1 MELIIN
7 GKYKI
12 GPTLG
17 KGSFGLLYSGKNVK
31 SNELVAIKLEHLQS
45 LQPQLQYEAK
55 IYRNLKNGTGFS
67 QIYWDGIQDDYYCMV
82 MTMLGPNLKQLF
94 DFCNQKFTIKT
105 CLMIGIQMIDRLQFM
120 HDQGY
125 VHRDMKPENIC
136 IGQHKKAGMVYLIDF
151 GLTKRYRNPSS
162 GQHIEQKKS
171 NGIVGTIRYL
181 SKRANMGLEQSR
193 VDDLFS
199 LGYILVMF
207 LR

>member
-1 MELIIN
+1 
-7 GKYKI
+7 
-12 GPTLG
+12 
-17 KGSFGLLYSGKNVK
+17 
-31 SNELVAIKLEHLQS
+31 
-45 LQPQLQYEAK
+45 
-55 IYRNLKNGTGFS
+55 
-67 QIYWDGIQDDYYCMV
+67 
-82 MTMLGPNLKQLF
+82 
-94 DFCNQKFTIKT
+94 
-105 CLMIGIQMIDRLQFM
+105 MIGIQMIDRLQFM

>member
-67 QIYWDGIQDDYYCMV
+67 QIYWDGI
-82 MTMLGPNLKQLF
+82 
-94 DFCNQKFTIKT
+94 
-105 CLMIGIQMIDRLQFM
+105 
-120 HDQGY
+120 
-125 VHRDMKPENIC
+125 
-136 IGQHKKAGMVYLIDF
+136 
-151 GLTKRYRNPSS
+151 
-162 GQHIEQKKS
+162 
-171 NGIVGTIRYL
+171 
-181 SKRANMGLEQSR
+181 
-193 VDDLFS
+193 
-199 LGYILVMF
+199 
-207 LR
+207 